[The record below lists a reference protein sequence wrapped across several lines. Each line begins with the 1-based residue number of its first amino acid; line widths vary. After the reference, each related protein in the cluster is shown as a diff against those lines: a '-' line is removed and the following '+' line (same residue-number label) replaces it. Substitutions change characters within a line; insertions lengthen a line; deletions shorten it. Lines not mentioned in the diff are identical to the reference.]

1 MHAAASIVCILLIV
15 CLVILALVLA
25 CAVRAPF
32 TAGGAARKRPA
43 PPKSPHIVVD
53 TLNLTYWLGS
63 TSKSPMQIST
73 AAIVNTIAQ
82 TADIVKKMFPG
93 RIMYVLKD
101 RESVLNDP
109 DTRKAYADAA
119 REHSVYIYAVER
131 YEEPPRA
138 TRRAGTH
145 SERGRDDFYAAV
157 LAKRYRCS
165 VLSED
170 KFRDFDQFRTDVT
183 PFHVYEY
190 NYWRDLPDRDYVD
203 PSAPAFKKLRKPH
216 TICYASAELTPLHDL
231 VHRGTKAAQ

>member
-1 MHAAASIVCILLIV
+1 MRAVVGIFCVLLIV
-15 CLVILALVLA
+15 CLVILALVLG

-32 TAGGAARKRPA
+32 VAGGAVRTRPT

-53 TLNLTYWLGS
+53 TLNLTHWLGS

-73 AAIVNTIAQ
+73 AAIVGTIAQ
-82 TADIVKKMFPG
+82 TVDSIKKKYAG
-93 RIMYVLKD
+93 RVMYVVKD

-109 DTRKAYADAA
+109 ETRKVYADTA
-119 REHSVYIYAVER
+119 REYSVYIYAVER

-165 VLSED
+165 VLTED

-203 PSAPAFKKLRKPH
+203 PSAPAYRRLQKPR
-216 TICYASAELTPLHDL
+216 TVRYAEVLDVP
-231 VHRGTKAAQ
+231 AAPGQ